1 MIGDGYPAIP
11 RLAAGIHRPTWSVM
25 IPACDRTTYLRQTI
39 DSVLGA
45 GLPEEDMQ
53 ICLVDNSKSGID
65 WSQVLSATEAR
76 RIEVHRQP
84 TQVGIDVN
92 WTTCILQARGSL
104 VHILHDDDWVLPGF
118 YSHLARLADDN
129 PDIALFAVR
138 CFLVD
143 PEANIEAVAPRMPVL
158 EQGTRDPVELF
169 LTNHLQC
176 PGIIVRRRAYEKY
189 GGFSGAYNSVLD
201 WEMWCRIIGR
211 AGGKVSPS
219 VLACYRTQHFSQA
232 SGRTHPTS
240 YYSLAARTAQN
251 LRDFEALFRLQR
263 SRFPH
268 FPTQAADRQLLGLAR
283 LQADSFRRLTE
294 PEAAAASE
302 AFWSERAPMV
312 ARLRRAVG
320 DALRILRLRS

>member
-1 MIGDGYPAIP
+1 VIGDGYPAIP

-45 GLPEEDMQ
+45 GLPAEDMQ

-84 TQVGIDVN
+84 TQVAIDVN

-143 PEANIEAVAPRMPVL
+143 PEAIIEAVAPRMPVL
-158 EQGTRDPVELF
+158 EKGTRDPAELF
-169 LTNHLQC
+169 TRNNLYC
-176 PGIIVRRRAYEKY
+176 PGIVVRRQAYEEC
-189 GGFSGAYNSVLD
+189 GGFSCSNGSVLD
-201 WEMWCRIIGR
+201 WEMWCRIIGH
-211 AGGKVSPS
+211 AGGRVSPA
-219 VLACYRTQHFSQA
+219 VLACYRTQHA
-232 SGRTHPTS
+232 S
-240 YYSLAARTAQN
+240 YYSNAARTARN
-251 LRDFEALFRLQR
+251 LRDFEALYRLQR
-263 SRFPH
+263 ARFPH
-268 FPTQAADRQLLGLAR
+268 FPAQAADRHLLGLAR
-283 LQADSFRRLTE
+283 YQADSFRRLND
-294 PEAAAASE
+294 PEAAAASA
-302 AFWSERAPMV
+302 AFWSERAPIV